1 MDPLHGPSP
10 YVPRSGL
17 GTLRALR
24 ALEDHFDELT
34 IEHTQRSNNRHAH
47 ALATLGSKII
57 FEGEST
63 KVTILKRS
71 IPITLLLQEEFKN
84 RTAGAED
91 WRAPL
96 RDTLL
101 EQEIEID
108 AKQLLDYTLVAG
120 ELYKRLPRRV
130 LAKCV
135 NLEEA
140 AKRLSEVHERT
151 YRAENEIPLYRHLQ
165 RLGYFWPDMK
175 TQVSEVQSQCP
186 KFQLVFNK
194 AKSYVIF

>member
-1 MDPLHGPSP
+1 M
-10 YVPRSGL
+10 
-17 GTLRALR
+17 
-24 ALEDHFDELT
+24 
-34 IEHTQRSNNRHAH
+34 
-47 ALATLGSKII
+47 
-57 FEGEST
+57 
-63 KVTILKRS
+63 
-71 IPITLLLQEEFKN
+71 
-84 RTAGAED
+84 
-91 WRAPL
+91 

-101 EQEIEID
+101 EQGIEID

-175 TQVSEVQSQCP
+175 TQASEVQSQCP

-194 AKSYVIF
+194 AESYVIFQTTD